1 MLYMIIN
8 IDNEIDNIDIYW
20 YCVYIFNLYLLI
32 KFL

>member
-20 YCVYIFNLYLLI
+20 YCVYIYFIFIN
-32 KFL
+32 

>member
-20 YCVYIFNLYLLI
+20 YCVYSYFIFIN
-32 KFL
+32 

>member
-20 YCVYIFNLYLLI
+20 YRVYIYFIFIN
-32 KFL
+32 